1 MEQSGCGGSFSPD
14 GTTLLM
20 TMAFIAVVF
29 LLLRA
34 TNKDDPKYAG
44 NAKNLTYAVV
54 GVLTLIGAIIVTSG
68 VC

>member
-1 MEQSGCGGSFSPD
+1 
-14 GTTLLM
+14 M